1 MSPLAWNIALLV
13 GVCMIGGGTE
23 MAYGLPRALIV
34 VGALVLVLNV
44 VTALVA
50 TRGR

>member
-1 MSPLAWNIALLV
+1 MSPLAWNVALLV
-13 GVCMIGGGTE
+13 GLGMIGAGTE
-23 MAYGLPRALIV
+23 MAYGVPHALIA
-34 VGALVLVLNV
+34 VGALILVLNV